1 LTKWNCLIDMRVIHA
16 LRLRRWLRD
25 VTSLAGGGMDIFEW
39 NAMAM
44 ATRCGKNSV
53 LNVSR
58 SVFDGQNGASV
69 GSKSSEN
76 EWEESFDEHFVK
88 EWW

>member
-1 LTKWNCLIDMRVIHA
+1 MECHGHGHRVRQEQRPIGPKHTSA
-16 LRLRRWLRD
+16 EASTDIKRAQRR
-25 VTSLAGGGMDIFEW
+25 TEA
-39 NAMAM
+39 N
-44 ATRCGKNSV
+44 

-69 GSKSSEN
+69 GGKSSEN
-76 EWEESFDEHFVK
+76 EWEEGFDEHFVK